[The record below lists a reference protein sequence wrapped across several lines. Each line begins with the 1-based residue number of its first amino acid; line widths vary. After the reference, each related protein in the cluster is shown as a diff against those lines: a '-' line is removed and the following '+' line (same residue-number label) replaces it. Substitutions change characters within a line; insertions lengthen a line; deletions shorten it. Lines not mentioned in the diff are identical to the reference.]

1 MAKLDILN
9 KNTIPKNIENIDS
22 NFTELYADTVMD
34 VTVDGTSAKSGNTVA
49 LQTIQNSDID
59 SLFSS
64 RDHMG
69 GDIG

>member
-9 KNTIPKNIENIDS
+9 KNTIPKNIKNIDS

-34 VTVDGTSAKSGNTVA
+34 VTFDGTSAKSGNTVA

-59 SLFSS
+59 GLFSGETL
-64 RDHMG
+64 RAG
-69 GDIG
+69 E